1 MDLFD
6 MKIFDQY
13 NRCSDAFY
21 VADDVKHKESL
32 YCDLIKGDKSKRHFF
47 IKNGTITSGWMELFG
62 YGDVIWDEKGD
73 NESPVFCL
81 EKISKIISPLG
92 IGGRYFEKISK
103 DEFIKNTIESLRI
116 FGAAIKKTPVLG
128 SFYPMY
134 FNVIKDTLAYY
145 DGEAVSDEDRLH
157 IATRI
162 RILTQVLRFSVMG
175 YLDARTYVEDVF
187 IKPQE
192 YGITMSPDKIVE
204 SYKNYYRLYK
214 TRRNEDS
221 GSQLYAS
228 DDFYSISTSEKTPN
242 AGFQGKAKE
251 DPGWEAFIKDRQEKD
266 VEGVAL
272 LTVNQLSHIAISQLI
287 LDNRTIRK
295 CKLCGRYFKV
305 RYNSSQEYCTR
316 KYKDTKYPC
325 NEYVSRQA
333 AKDRFFEHP
342 VHAEY
347 NTAYN
352 RLYGRIR
359 RGKVPKDTPLNAKLK
374 ELHDK
379 YFEKYEAAPPE
390 KQEAILNEYKDKNK
404 KLFK

>member
-13 NRCSDAFY
+13 DRCSDAFY

-47 IKNGTITSGWMELFG
+47 IKNGAITSGWMELFG
-62 YGDVIWDEKGD
+62 YGDVLWGEKGD

-81 EKISKIISPLG
+81 EIISKIISPLG
-92 IGGRYFEKISK
+92 IGGSYFEKISK
-103 DEFIKNTIESLRI
+103 DEFIKNAKESLGI
-116 FGAAIKKTPVLG
+116 FRDAIEKTPVLG

-134 FNVIKDTLAYY
+134 FNVIKETLAYY
-145 DGEAVSDEDRLH
+145 DGEIVSDEEIMQIGTH
-157 IATRI
+157 IRVMT
-162 RILTQVLRFSVMG
+162 TVFRFSCVG
-175 YLDARTYVEDVF
+175 YYEAKKYIEDVF
-187 IKPQE
+187 LKPQE
-192 YGITMSPDKIVE
+192 YGITMPPDKIVE
-204 SYKNYYRLYK
+204 NYKNYNRLYQTK
-214 TRRNEDS
+214 GDD
-221 GSQLYAS
+221 LYAS
-228 DDFYSISTSEKTPN
+228 NDFYSLSTSEKTPN
-242 AGFQGKAKE
+242 AGFHGKAKE

-287 LDNRTIRK
+287 HDNRTIRK

-390 KQEAILNEYKDKNK
+390 KQEAILNEYKEKNK